1 MRLSFRTAR
10 PDDLERLIDLHTSAF
25 PDPRDRDA
33 RARNFTRN
41 PLGDLEDLWL
51 ALAPDSGAILA
62 HGFLFSLRA
71 WFGGRLVPVGG
82 IASVGVAP
90 EARRRGVG
98 TALME
103 HLHAMSLARGDAI
116 VVLYPFRQAFYGRL
130 GYAATST
137 YRRMHLCPASVPW
150 TLGLGARPA
159 TGADRDAMKTCW
171 KEAAARH
178 SGMLERSERLWEAR
192 WTDERSTWLV
202 VEGAAGVEGFLSWT
216 VQQREPHAATTLVVR
231 ELVASTD
238 SGMRSLWGLIGEQ
251 RGQVAEAH
259 VDIALDHPFEQ
270 ALVDADGGRFG
281 DAHVEHALGEV
292 VAGPML
298 RILDVARALE
308 ARGYA
313 AEGFLALSVGAQD
326 FQLSVRDGK
335 GEVTSGNVRSQREAP
350 DRARIHVTPVALAA
364 LAFGAFGAC
373 PATHAARLG
382 WLEAKGDRSLALAD
396 ALFALPAYFSPDA
409 F

>member
-10 PDDLERLIDLHTSAF
+10 PDDLERLIDVHSSAF

-41 PLGDLEDLWL
+41 ALGDLEDLWV
-51 ALAPDSGAILA
+51 AVAPDSGAILA
-62 HGFLFSLRA
+62 HAFLFSLRA
-71 WFGGRLVPVGG
+71 WFGARLVPVGG

-103 HLHAMSLARGDAI
+103 HLHAVSLARGDAI
-116 VVLYPFRQAFYGRL
+116 AVLYPFRQAFYGRL

-137 YRRMHLCPASVPW
+137 YRRMRVSPASVPW
-150 TLGLGARPA
+150 TPELGARPA
-159 TGADRDAMKTCW
+159 TGADREAMKASW
-171 KEAAARH
+171 KDAAARH
-178 SGMLERSERLWEAR
+178 SGMLDRSERLWESR
-192 WTDERSTWLV
+192 WTDHATTWLV
-202 VEGAAGVEGFLSWT
+202 VEGGSRIEGYLSWT
-216 VQQREPHAATTLVVR
+216 VQQREPHAATKLVVR
-231 ELVASTD
+231 ELVATTD
-238 SGMRSLWGLIGEQ
+238 AAMRSLWGLIGAQ

-259 VDIALDHPFEQ
+259 VDVARDHPIEQ
-270 ALVDADGGRFG
+270 ALVDADEGRFG

-292 VAGPML
+292 VAGPMI

-308 ARGYA
+308 ARGYGVEGHLSLSTG
-313 AEGFLALSVGAQD
+313 AEDL
-326 FQLSVRDGK
+326 QLSVRDGK
-335 GEVTSGNVRSQREAP
+335 GQVATKSSLSQREEHNGP
-350 DRARIHVTPVALAA
+350 HVQVPPGALAA
-364 LAFGAFGAC
+364 LAFGALGAR

-382 WLEAKGDRSLALAD
+382 WLQAKDDRSLAFAD

>member
-10 PDDLERLIDLHTSAF
+10 PDDLERLIDVHSSAF

-41 PLGDLEDLWL
+41 ALGDLDDLWV
-51 ALAPDSGAILA
+51 AVAPDSAAILGHA
-62 HGFLFSLRA
+62 FLFSLRA

-103 HLHAMSLARGDAI
+103 HLHAVSLARGDA
-116 VVLYPFRQAFYGRL
+116 VALLYPFRQAFYGRL

-137 YRRMHLCPASVPW
+137 YRRMRVDPASIPW
-150 TLGLGARPA
+150 TPLLSARPA
-159 TGADRDAMKTCW
+159 TGTDRDAMKACW
-171 KEAAARH
+171 TEAAARH
-178 SGMLERSERLWEAR
+178 SGMLDRSERLWESR
-192 WTDERSTWLV
+192 WTDEATAWLV
-202 VEGAAGVEGFLSWT
+202 VEGASRIEGYLSWT

-231 ELVASTD
+231 ELVAATD
-238 SGMRSLWGLIGEQ
+238 AAMRSLWGLIGAQ

-259 VDIALDHPFEQ
+259 VDVARDDLIEQ
-270 ALVDADGGRFG
+270 ALADADGGRFG
-281 DAHVEHALGEV
+281 DARVEHALGEV
-292 VAGPML
+292 VAGPMI
-298 RILDVARALE
+298 RILDAARALE

-313 AEGFLALSVGAQD
+313 AEGRLALTTGAEEL
-326 FQLSVRDGK
+326 QLTVRDGK
-335 GEVTSGNVRSQREAP
+335 GHVASTGSRSQHEADDWP
-350 DRARIHVTPVALAA
+350 HVRVLPGALAA
-364 LAFGAFGAC
+364 LGFGAFGAC
-373 PATHAARLG
+373 PATHAVRLG
-382 WLEAKGDRSLALAD
+382 WLQAKDDRSLALAD
-396 ALFALPAYFSPDA
+396 ALLGLPAYFSPDA